1 MDEAAAL
8 VLASLPG
15 RTGVQATSQEGT
27 TLLCDP
33 FQLDGEVLRAYVPR
47 LQLAGVQRLT
57 LRFAVGGNPW
67 RAEFELEQ
75 AEYYSF
81 EQAIAELRLLTI
93 ERDGAGRQKARA
105 RVRAAG
111 VMTAILCQNAVDG
124 NEYDVTVEDV
134 SETGVQFSTEFQVEP
149 RDQFS
154 LTMRADGE
162 RFRMVATAVNVSEAA
177 YGRHTV
183 GAKITEIS
191 ESELLALRRLITRH
205 RSE

>member
-1 MDEAAAL
+1 VEEGATQA
-8 VLASLPG
+8 LASLPG
-15 RTGVQATSQEGT
+15 RKGVQATSQEGA
-27 TLLCDP
+27 TLACDP

-47 LQLAGVQRLT
+47 LQLGGVQRLT

-75 AEYYSF
+75 AEYHSF
-81 EQAIAELRLLTI
+81 EQAIAELRLLAI

-105 RVRAAG
+105 RVRTAG
-111 VMTAILCQNAVDG
+111 IMKAILCQNAVDD

-134 SETGVQFSTEFQVEP
+134 SENGVQFSTEFRVEP

-154 LTMRADGE
+154 LTMRVGE
-162 RFRMVATAVNVSEAA
+162 ERVRLVATAVNVSAAA

-183 GAKITEIS
+183 GARITEVS
-191 ESELLALRRLITRH
+191 ESDLLAIRRIIARH
-205 RSE
+205 G

>member
-1 MDEAAAL
+1 VEDAAAL
-8 VLASLPG
+8 ALASLPG
-15 RTGVQATSQEGT
+15 RSGVQATSQEGA
-27 TLLCDP
+27 TLPCDP

-47 LQLAGVQRLT
+47 LQLGGVQRLT

-75 AEYYSF
+75 AEYHSF
-81 EQAIAELRLLTI
+81 EQAIAELRLLAI

-105 RVRAAG
+105 RVRTAG
-111 VMTAILCQNAVDG
+111 IMKAILCQNAVDD

-134 SETGVQFSTEFQVEP
+134 SENGVQFSTEFRVEP

-154 LTMRADGE
+154 LTMRVGE
-162 RFRMVATAVNVSEAA
+162 ERVRLVATAVNVSAAA

-183 GAKITEIS
+183 GARITEVS
-191 ESELLALRRLITRH
+191 ESDLLAIRRIIARH
-205 RSE
+205 G

>member
-1 MDEAAAL
+1 VEDAAAL
-8 VLASLPG
+8 ALASLPG
-15 RTGVQATSQEGT
+15 RSGVQATSQEGA

-47 LQLAGVQRLT
+47 LQLGGVQRLT

-75 AEYYSF
+75 AEYHSF

-105 RVRAAG
+105 RVHAPG
-111 VMTAILCQNAVDG
+111 VMKAILCQNAVDG
-124 NEYDVTVEDV
+124 NEYDVTVEDI
-134 SETGVQFSTEFQVEP
+134 TGVQFTTELQVEP

-162 RFRMVATAVNVSEAA
+162 RVRIVATAVNVSQGA
-177 YGRHTV
+177 YGRYTV
-183 GAKITEIS
+183 GARITEVP
-191 ESELLALRRLITRH
+191 EADLLAIRRLAAWH
-205 RSE
+205 QAE